1 MGDYTQFL
9 SQKGNSIS
17 PEDENYI
24 QELLEIA
31 SSFRTFDAALDEFIA
46 QKGYTGNLADTDA
59 KVRFIKCKFDE
70 AGIPIEAR
78 ILKGWFQKH
87 TQAEKRDYAI
97 QFCFAF
103 HLTLDETQDFFRRV
117 YLQRNLDCHTIR
129 EAIYYYSIRHRLSY
143 SEAQALIEKAPKESG
158 KGPVDLHSDVLF
170 TGTIVKELDRF
181 QSPEELLAFLTANS
195 SQFGYNNATAKKY
208 ICELWRRIAGENG
221 LAVQELKHR
230 YPKETFAEKSRSAW
244 DIYRQIFGLLDFDES
259 NGEKLYPISG
269 DCTLQPLLKANAM
282 IHPLVSKSFPDRQ
295 GLEAI
300 IGGNWQSDE
309 VV

>member
-31 SSFRTFDAALDEFIA
+31 SSFRTFDAALDEFIV

-103 HLTLDETQDFFRRV
+103 HLTLDETRDFFRRV

-129 EAIYYYSIRHRLSY
+129 ETIIAFAINCPI
-143 SEAQALIEKAPKESG
+143 P
-158 KGPVDLHSDVLF
+158 
-170 TGTIVKELDRF
+170 
-181 QSPEELLAFLTANS
+181 
-195 SQFGYNNATAKKY
+195 
-208 ICELWRRIAGENG
+208 RR
-221 LAVQELKHR
+221 V
-230 YPKETFAEKSRSAW
+230 Y
-244 DIYRQIFGLLDFDES
+244 
-259 NGEKLYPISG
+259 
-269 DCTLQPLLKANAM
+269 
-282 IHPLVSKSFPDRQ
+282 
-295 GLEAI
+295 
-300 IGGNWQSDE
+300 
-309 VV
+309 

>member
-1 MGDYTQFL
+1 MGMGDYTQFL

-31 SSFRTFDAALDEFIA
+31 SSFRTFDAALDEFIV

-103 HLTLDETQDFFRRV
+103 HMTLEETQDFFRRV
-117 YLQRNLDCHTIR
+117 YCSGIWTVTRFVRQFTII
-129 EAIYYYSIRHRLSY
+129 AFATGYPIPRHR
-143 SEAQALIEKAPKESG
+143 
-158 KGPVDLHSDVLF
+158 H
-170 TGTIVKELDRF
+170 
-181 QSPEELLAFLTANS
+181 
-195 SQFGYNNATAKKY
+195 
-208 ICELWRRIAGENG
+208 
-221 LAVQELKHR
+221 
-230 YPKETFAEKSRSAW
+230 
-244 DIYRQIFGLLDFDES
+244 
-259 NGEKLYPISG
+259 
-269 DCTLQPLLKANAM
+269 
-282 IHPLVSKSFPDRQ
+282 
-295 GLEAI
+295 
-300 IGGNWQSDE
+300 
-309 VV
+309 